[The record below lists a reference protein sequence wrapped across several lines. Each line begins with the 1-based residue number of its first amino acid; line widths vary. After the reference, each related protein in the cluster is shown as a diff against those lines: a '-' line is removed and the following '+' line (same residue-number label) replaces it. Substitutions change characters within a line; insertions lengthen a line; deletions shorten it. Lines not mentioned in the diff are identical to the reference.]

1 MLPVDPMLA
10 KLRKRRIWNILHL
23 LLLPVGIILIVGS
36 ISNLSSFGREL
47 LWGGL
52 FSVLVSVVIFL
63 QELFLRRIQQRRQ
76 EAAFGDQMLL
86 ATEQP
91 APDATALS
99 LPMTIKQGMRK
110 RFVLFGVVEMLV
122 VVVLVGGYL
131 VYPSMRNH
139 FSSGLLIVIGLSLAI
154 FLIMMGVAFA
164 MISRQLSQQLY
175 LTEDGLTSRYMGTV
189 SSIRWGEATLFATYA
204 YAAFGAQKSRVA
216 STYELS
222 GANSMV
228 KWTWYKYKGKNS
240 FMSIGPTIPI
250 DEYNRQMQ
258 ALLSLVVARTGLPLY
273 DLRKG
278 RLGGGPKD

>member
-1 MLPVDPMLA
+1 MLPIDPMLA
-10 KLRKRRIWNILHL
+10 KLRRRRIWTILHL
-23 LLLPVGIILIVGS
+23 LLLPVGIILIVIGGTS
-36 ISNLSSFGREL
+36 SSSSFGREL

-52 FSVLVSVVIFL
+52 FSVLVSAVIFF
-63 QELFLRRIQQRRQ
+63 QERFLRRIEQRRQ

-86 ATEQP
+86 AAEQP
-91 APDATALS
+91 APDAASLQLPTNIKLRLS
-99 LPMTIKQGMRK
+99 K
-110 RFVLFGVVEMLV
+110 RFVLMGVVEVL

-131 VYPSMRNH
+131 VYPLTRSH
-139 FSSGLLIVIGLSLAI
+139 FSSGLFIVIGLALAL
-154 FLIMMGVAFA
+154 FFIMMGVAFA
-164 MISRQLSQQLY
+164 MISRQLSQQLDI
-175 LTEDGLTSRYMGTV
+175 TEDGLTSRYMGTV
-189 SSIRWGEATLFATYA
+189 SSIRWSEATLFATYA
-204 YAAFGAQKSRVA
+204 AFGAQKSKVA

-240 FMSIGPTIPI
+240 FMSIRPTIPI

-278 RLGGGPKD
+278 MLGGGVKE

>member
-10 KLRKRRIWNILHL
+10 KLRRRRVWTILHL
-23 LLLPVGIILIVGS
+23 LLLPVGLILIVIGGTS
-36 ISNLSSFGREL
+36 SSSSFGREL

-52 FSVLVSVVIFL
+52 FSVLVSAVIFF
-63 QELFLRRIQQRRQ
+63 QERFLRRIEQRRQ
-76 EAAFGDQMLL
+76 EAALGDQLFL
-86 ATEQP
+86 AAEQP
-91 APDATALS
+91 APDATAS
-99 LPMTIKQGMRK
+99 LQLPTTIKLRLSK
-110 RFVLFGVVEMLV
+110 RFVLIGVIELL

-131 VYPSMRNH
+131 VYPLTRNH
-139 FSSGLLIVIGLSLAI
+139 FSSGLFIVIGLALAL
-154 FLIMMGVAFA
+154 FFIMMGVAFA
-164 MISRQLSQQLY
+164 MISRQLSQQLDI
-175 LTEDGLTSRYMGTV
+175 TEDGLTSRYMGTV

-204 YAAFGAQKSRVA
+204 AFGAQKSKVV

-240 FMSIGPTIPI
+240 FMSIRPTIPI

-258 ALLSLVVARTGLPLY
+258 ALLSFVTARTGLPLY

-278 RLGGGPKD
+278 KSGGGPKE